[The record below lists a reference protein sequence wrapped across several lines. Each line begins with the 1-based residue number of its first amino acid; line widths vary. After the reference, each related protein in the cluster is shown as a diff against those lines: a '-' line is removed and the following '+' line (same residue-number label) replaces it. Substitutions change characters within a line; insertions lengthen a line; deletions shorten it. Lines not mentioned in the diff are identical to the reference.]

1 MGIAEL
7 KHKFMVVKHCEPAEA
22 NELLDFARRLYLR
35 GEISLAEY
43 RDLVRDLE
51 KAGAYQ
57 PNETGEF
64 AGVERRL
71 DGGKGGTELR
81 LSSKLYLV

>member
-64 AGVERRL
+64 AGL
-71 DGGKGGTELR
+71 
-81 LSSKLYLV
+81 